1 MDCLLPAC
9 FADMCSIMQVRLGT
23 CIEVDDAE
31 FKGHQM
37 IALVMELFQD
47 TEVGS

>member
-1 MDCLLPAC
+1 
-9 FADMCSIMQVRLGT
+9 MCSIMQVRLGT